1 MKKIGHITVLTI
13 MAAATAVAL
22 YSGVTSDIG
31 IATWLSIAFL
41 IGEGL
46 IWFLKG
52 FTLDTPLSNGVDR
65 KIFRLLGLLAFVG
78 IFLIIIRLTGY

>member
-1 MKKIGHITVLTI
+1 MKKIGYIAVLAI
-13 MAAATAVAL
+13 MTATTAVVL
-22 YSGVTSDIG
+22 YSGVTGEMG
-31 IATWLSIAFL
+31 IATWLSAVFL

-52 FTLDTPLSNGVDR
+52 FTLDTPLSNGADR
-65 KIFRLLGLLAFVG
+65 KIFRLLALLAFVG